1 MPKHNACDKIS
12 LMSKIAKYLNGYI
25 LGEVSARE
33 SRLRQFSQDKSILS
47 VKPNLVMFP
56 WITDDIRKIMRFSW
70 QLAEKKHIFNITA
83 RGYGGS
89 TDGSSLG
96 DGVIVDVSRHM
107 NKIYEL
113 DLKQR
118 LVRVAAGANF
128 RELNLALGAQALTIA
143 QSPAG
148 EKLTVGGAIA
158 QNLPAEKF
166 NYGELIDAVVKME
179 VVLSNGEVIQTE
191 RISKRELS
199 QKQGLQTMEGEIY
212 RQIEGLIEENLDLI
226 ETKIQEDS
234 SYGYS
239 GITKVRGKD
248 GSFDLT
254 PLFFGSLGTLGII
267 TELVLKA
274 EFIVDETDF
283 MVASFANRDD
293 ARDYIDSIIKLNHNI
308 LEMYDGKLFESAVA
322 TGKKYRF
329 YIDRV
334 AKKLKT
340 KMILVVGIS
349 DKSPW
354 KRAGTVKKM
363 IRLAGKFEGA
373 TIWSPDESIQ
383 QAAEINAIRDV
394 REVLRARGGIN
405 KEEISSVQGIYVPL
419 ERFEQFYLGLQKLAL
434 KYNIP
439 APLQGSALTSVFEI
453 MAEFDFMKV
462 SERQKAIRFLAE
474 LAELLAKVDGEF
486 AYGAGE
492 GRIFGG
498 FIRAQLDKDI
508 IKLYDDIKQIF
519 DPHTILNV
527 GVKSDVDIKEL
538 AKNLKNGR

>member
-1 MPKHNACDKIS
+1 
-12 LMSKIAKYLNGYI
+12 MSKIAKYLNGYI

-33 SRLRQFSQDKSILS
+33 SRLKQFSQDKSILS

-70 QLAEKKHIFNITA
+70 QLAEKKHTFNVTA

-158 QNLPAEKF
+158 QNLPSEKF

-199 QKQGLQTMEGEIY
+199 KKQGLQTMEGEIY
-212 RQIEGLIEENLDLI
+212 RQVERLIEDNTDLI
-226 ETKIQEDS
+226 ETKMQEDA

-283 MVASFANRDD
+283 MVVSFANRDD
-293 ARDYIDSIIKLNHNI
+293 ARDYIDEISKFNPNI

-322 TGKKYRF
+322 TGKKYSF
-329 YIDRV
+329 YMERV
-334 AKKLKT
+334 AEKLKT

-349 DKSPW
+349 DKSAY
-354 KRAGTVKKM
+354 KRAHVAKKM
-363 IRLAGKFEGA
+363 IRSAEKFEGA
-373 TIWSPDESIQ
+373 TVWTPDESIQ
-383 QAAEINAIRDV
+383 QTTEIIAIRDV

-405 KEEISSVQGIYVPL
+405 KEEISPIQGVYVPL

-453 MAEFDFMKV
+453 MAEFEFLKV
-462 SERQKAIRFLAE
+462 SERQKAIRFLTE

-498 FIRAQLDKDI
+498 FIRAQLDEDI
-508 IKLYDDIKQIF
+508 VNLYDDIKQVF
-519 DPHTILNV
+519 DPNAILNI
-527 GVKSDVDIKEL
+527 GVKSDVNIKEL

>member
-1 MPKHNACDKIS
+1 
-12 LMSKIAKYLNGYI
+12 MSKIAKYLNGYI

-33 SRLRQFSQDKSILS
+33 SRLKQFTQDKSILS
-47 VKPNLVMFP
+47 IKPNLVMFP
-56 WITDDIRKIMRFSW
+56 WITEDIRKIMRFSW
-70 QLAEKKHIFNITA
+70 QLAEKKHTFNVTA

-96 DGVIVDVSRHM
+96 DGIIVDVSRHM

-148 EKLTVGGAIA
+148 ERLTIGGAIA
-158 QNLPAEKF
+158 QNLPSEKF
-166 NYGELIDAVVKME
+166 NYGELIDAVAKME

-212 RQIEGLIEENLDLI
+212 RQVESLIEENLELI
-226 ETKIQEDS
+226 ETKIQEDA

-267 TELVLKA
+267 TELVLRA
-274 EFIVDETDF
+274 DFIVDETDF
-283 MVASFANRDD
+283 MVVSFSNRDD
-293 ARDYIDSIIKLNHNI
+293 ARDYIDSISKFNPNI

-322 TGKKYRF
+322 AGKKYNF

-340 KMILVVGIS
+340 KMILVIGIS
-349 DKSPW
+349 DKSAR
-354 KRAGTVKKM
+354 KRISVAKKM
-363 IRLAGKFEGA
+363 ARLSEKFEGSTVWA
-373 TIWSPDESIQ
+373 PDESLQ
-383 QAAEINAIRDV
+383 QITEITAIRDV

-405 KEEISSVQGIYVPL
+405 KEEISPIQGVYVPL

-434 KYNIP
+434 KYSIP

-453 MAEFDFMKV
+453 MAEFDFTKV
-462 SERQKAIRFLAE
+462 SERQKSMRFLTE
-474 LAELLAKVDGEF
+474 LAGLLAKVDGEF

-508 IKLYDDIKQIF
+508 VKLYDSIKQAF

-527 GVKSDVDIKEL
+527 GVKADVDIKEL
-538 AKNLKNGR
+538 TKQLKNGR